1 MLFPI
6 YSFSVVITHK
16 MSGLTDEWQ
25 LSTIEN
31 RTKYMIEI
39 EKFDKKI
46 KFLCSGR
53 KISSKNI
60 RIGQSSLSVN
70 IYPGGISTRYR
81 KYVSLF
87 LDNTSE
93 WSVKARAKISIAST
107 GFSRQLAK
115 DEYFH
120 PINTDKSSSWGFHCF
135 VSHDRCK

>member
-1 MLFPI
+1 
-6 YSFSVVITHK
+6 
-16 MSGLTDEWQ
+16 
-25 LSTIEN
+25 
-31 RTKYMIEI
+31 MIDI

-46 KFLCSGR
+46 RLFGPGR
-53 KISSKNI
+53 RISSKNI
-60 RIGQSSLSVN
+60 RIGQSSFCVHV
-70 IYPGGISTRYR
+70 YPGGISARYR

-93 WSVKARAKISIAST
+93 WSVKASAKISIANT
-107 GFSRQLAK
+107 GFSRPLAK